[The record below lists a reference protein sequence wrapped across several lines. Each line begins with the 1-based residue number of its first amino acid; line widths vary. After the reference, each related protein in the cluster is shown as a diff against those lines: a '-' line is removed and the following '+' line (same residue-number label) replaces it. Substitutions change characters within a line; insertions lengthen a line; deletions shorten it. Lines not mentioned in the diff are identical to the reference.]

1 MSTASTLSAWFA
13 TPQGQYVMRREQ
25 AFFDSSVADIFGFNA
40 VQLGLP
46 QHNLL
51 RGSRIPL
58 HIKAGK
64 EAGVQLWLEAEELP
78 FETGSIDLVLMP
90 HILEFSAHPHQI
102 LREVERVLRPEGSVI
117 ISGFNPFSL
126 WGLRRALGKK
136 KEYPWCGNFISLLRM
151 NDWLALL
158 GFEIE
163 AGRFTCYLPPF
174 TSSALLKNPQHIEP
188 ADDHWWSVIC
198 GVYFLQAKKRVP
210 GMRVI
215 KPNWNGRLVRKL
227 LPVSAKL
234 NKVQLNNKVQIFKE
248 VRDQSS
254 TTTYWN
260 GRTQKN
266 E

>member
-1 MSTASTLSAWFA
+1 MSTAKTLSEWFA
-13 TPQGQYVMRREQ
+13 LPQGKYVMTREQ
-25 AFFDSSVADIFGFNA
+25 GFFDSAVTDIFGFNA
-40 VQLGLP
+40 VQICLP

-64 EAGVQLWLEAEELP
+64 EPGVHVWLEAEELP
-78 FETGSIDLVLMP
+78 FETGSIDLVLLP
-90 HILEFSAHPHQI
+90 HVLEFSAHPHQI

-117 ISGFNPFSL
+117 ISGFNPLSL
-126 WGLRRALGKK
+126 WGIRRMLVKK
-136 KEYPWCGNFISLLRM
+136 KNMGFPWCGKFISYPRM
-151 NDWLALL
+151 KDWLALL
-158 GFEIE
+158 GFEVE
-163 AGRFTCYLPPF
+163 AGHFACYAPPF
-174 TSSALLKNPQHIEP
+174 ASSTLLKRSQLLET
-188 ADDHWWSVIC
+188 AGAHWWSVIG

-210 GMRVI
+210 GMRLI

-234 NKVQLNNKVQIFKE
+234 NKEANPE
-248 VRDQSS
+248 ASS
-254 TTTYWN
+254 TTQWN